1 MTSLDRAVGALE
13 SLVDELARVRV
24 AVEVLAGE
32 VLDRAPDADLGAG
45 PVIWGP
51 DDPPTRIVAL
61 PAPPAGVEGRLD
73 ELAGYFRDGWRA
85 AVESGASPGPVRHD
99 AEIAAAYRLGWTA
112 GYGGDDRDADLAAS
126 YRHGWHA
133 GYATSD
139 ADRDRFDEMLAK
151 TPDPS
156 ATGHEPERGAMPDE
170 TQREV
175 EREVEVE
182 VEVEV
187 EHENPPENPE
197 REPAHEGPSGP
208 EPKATPAG

>member
-1 MTSLDRAVGALE
+1 M
-13 SLVDELARVRV
+13 
-24 AVEVLAGE
+24 
-32 VLDRAPDADLGAG
+32 
-45 PVIWGP
+45 IWGP

-73 ELAGYFRDGWRA
+73 KLAGYFRDGWRA

-139 ADRDRFDEMLAK
+139 ADRGPIRRNAREN
-151 TPDPS
+151 TRPS

-175 EREVEVE
+175 EVEVERE

-187 EHENPPENPE
+187 EHENSE

-208 EPKATPAG
+208 EPKATPAE